1 LQRRQLVGYWDL
13 TVFLDAR
20 NEVTGRRKAERYGVD
35 PYLNEEDL
43 LRWYEGKSIYLQAW
57 DPIAKRRF

>member
-1 LQRRQLVGYWDL
+1 M
-13 TVFLDAR
+13 FLDAR

-35 PYLNEEDL
+35 LDLNEEGS
-43 LRWYEGKSIYLQAW
+43 LRWYEGKSIYLQVC